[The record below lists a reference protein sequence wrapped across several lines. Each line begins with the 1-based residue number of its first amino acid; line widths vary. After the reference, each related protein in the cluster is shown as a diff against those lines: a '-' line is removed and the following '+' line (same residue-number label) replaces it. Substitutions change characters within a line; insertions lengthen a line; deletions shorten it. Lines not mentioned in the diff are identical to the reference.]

1 MFLKYWHTDVLETLL
16 KPYDTAII
24 KVQSLARKFIARCRF
39 IPILQKYRD
48 QMAAV
53 ANFLVDVRTSSKDTL
68 YNLEVSSVCVCV
80 LGGGGGWELCVY

>member
-1 MFLKYWHTDVLETLL
+1 MFTSEPGAKIVLFG
-16 KPYDTAII
+16 PDRR
-24 KVQSLARKFIARCRF
+24 ARIMAPGRM
-39 IPILQKYRD
+39 PDQD